1 MKRIIFGVGVATA
14 IAAGTQAY
22 AEVITFINP
31 AKGEPGHFAWSRSFS
46 GGMNPEDWLDIT
58 RPSTDQTELVGPM
71 SVGQS
76 VSFDDT
82 GEFFNVTYSGASV
95 VTGDI
100 GQFSGFTVSLA
111 SGTEIDG
118 SFTYASESIHVWD
131 SFFYNEVFSYFA
143 VGSAGYMGVQFSD
156 VDGDHYGWIGV
167 VRHFP
172 LDFEAFA
179 WGYETEPG
187 VAIIAGIPVCI
198 ADLDDDGMV
207 GITDFLFLLSVWGTP
222 DADIDGDGDTGIT
235 DFLLLLSQWGPCP

>member
-1 MKRIIFGVGVATA
+1 
-14 IAAGTQAY
+14 
-22 AEVITFINP
+22 
-31 AKGEPGHFAWSRSFS
+31 
-46 GGMNPEDWLDIT
+46 
-58 RPSTDQTELVGPM
+58 M
-71 SVGQS
+71 SVEQLIFFEGG
-76 VSFDDT
+76 FGT
-82 GEFFNVTYSGASV
+82 GEIINSTSSGASV
-95 VTGDI
+95 ATGDI
-100 GQFSGFTVSLA
+100 GPFSGFTVSLA

-187 VAIIAGIPVCI
+187 VAIIAGIP
-198 ADLDDDGMV
+198 AP
-207 GITDFLFLLSVWGTP
+207 GTL
-222 DADIDGDGDTGIT
+222 ATLAFGAAVTRRSRKRI
-235 DFLLLLSQWGPCP
+235 